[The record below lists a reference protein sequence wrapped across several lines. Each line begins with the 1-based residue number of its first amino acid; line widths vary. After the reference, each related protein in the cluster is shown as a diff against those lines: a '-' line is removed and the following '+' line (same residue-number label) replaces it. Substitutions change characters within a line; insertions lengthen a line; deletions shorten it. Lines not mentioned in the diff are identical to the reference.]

1 MGYLIAGLTD
11 PDDEEAAKRFKES
24 FEPEALLT
32 REETITHFRE
42 VIWTEFTAFLLRV
55 QARSMVEGI
64 DRVNT
69 NYMLAMG
76 IPEAADAF
84 MTQLRPALM
93 VGGMLELLIPDASD
107 LYLDIYQ
114 QVKHDQ
120 WAKGALH
127 DALSSNE
134 VSTNESKG
142 YEDG

>member
-11 PDDEEAAKRFKES
+11 PEDEDAAKRFKES
-24 FEPEALLT
+24 FEPESMLT
-32 REETITHFRE
+32 REETITHFRQ
-42 VIWTEFTAFLLRV
+42 VIWTEFTTFLLRI

-64 DRVNT
+64 DRASV

-84 MTQLRPALM
+84 MTQLRPSLM
-93 VGGMLELLIPDASD
+93 VGGMLELLIPDAND

-120 WAKGALH
+120 WAKEALYE
-127 DALSSNE
+127 AVSSNE
-134 VSTNESKG
+134 IANELKG